1 MEKIVEVSLPN
12 EKLAVHYQDPEAAK
26 MCILNKISFCEARE
40 KVLLLSGLGMYSI
53 CFQLY

>member
-1 MEKIVEVSLPN
+1 MEEIVEVSLPN

-26 MCILNKISFCEARE
+26 MCILNKISFCEARQ